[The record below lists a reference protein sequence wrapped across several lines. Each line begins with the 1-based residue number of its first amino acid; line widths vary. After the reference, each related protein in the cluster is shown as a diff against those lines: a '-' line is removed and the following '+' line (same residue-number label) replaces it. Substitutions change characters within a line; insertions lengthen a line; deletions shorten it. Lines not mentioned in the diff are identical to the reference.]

1 MGSVLQK
8 QGVLDNVL
16 LDKICFDYKG
26 NKQHSPTS
34 RTRMLWQVGK
44 MWYLHIRNGL
54 LLENE
59 TATNNIN
66 LMKRYK

>member
-8 QGVLDNVL
+8 QGVLDNVSG
-16 LDKICFDYKG
+16 DTICFDYKG

-34 RTRMLWQVGK
+34 RARTRMLWQVGK
-44 MWYLHIRNGL
+44 MWYLHIQNGL

-66 LMKRYK
+66 LMK